1 MKIAIDLNDVLRA
14 YTKNFAKIYK
24 REYDHTFDETTLSI
38 TTNDMSKVFPFASK
52 TEYNRF
58 VYQDY
63 PFELFG
69 SCEPISKEISANLT
83 NWVRHLKDIDTEE
96 PIDVMIVSTMEY
108 DLSIQSTYFFLSK
121 LGCKIRETYFPTDS
135 LTIWDK
141 CDILITANP
150 KLLNAKPEGKVS
162 VKINADYNTECE
174 SDEVYDEISEYF
186 SDINNIT
193 KRLGN
198 AN

>member
-24 REYDHTFDETTLSI
+24 REYDHSFDESELKI
-38 TTNDMSKVFPFASK
+38 TTNEMDKLFPFTSK

-69 SCEPISKEISANLT
+69 SCEPTSKEVSANLT
-83 NWVRHLKDIDTEE
+83 NWVRRLKDIDTEE
-96 PIDVMIVSTMEY
+96 AIDVMVVSTMEY

-135 LTIWDK
+135 TTIWDK

-150 KLLNAKPEGKVS
+150 KLLNSKPEE
-162 VKINADYNTECE
+162 KIAIKISADYNDGIEA
-174 SDEVYDEISEYF
+174 DEVYSNISDYF
-186 SDINNIT
+186 SDIDNIV
-193 KRLGN
+193 KRLKH
-198 AN
+198 AE

>member
-14 YTKNFAKIYK
+14 YTKNFAKIFK
-24 REYDHTFDETTLSI
+24 REYDHTFDETELEI
-38 TTNDMSKVFPFASK
+38 ITNDLSKVFPFENK

-69 SCEPISKEISANLT
+69 SCDAVSKEISANLT

-121 LGCKIRETYFPTDS
+121 LGCKIREVYFPTDS

-162 VKINADYNTECE
+162 IKINADYNADCE
-174 SDEVYDEISEYF
+174 GDEVYDEISEYF
-186 SDINNIT
+186 SNIDNVV
-193 KRLGN
+193 KRLSN
-198 AN
+198 EN